1 MHINEKAFMGAVCAD
16 NFETGTLSAIC
27 GGTTTVLSFA
37 KQAREEKY
45 MSLIE
50 IIDDYHNEAKGNS
63 YCDYGFHL
71 IITGNTAK

>member
-1 MHINEKAFMGAVCAD
+1 
-16 NFETGTLSAIC
+16 
-27 GGTTTVLSFA
+27 
-37 KQAREEKY
+37 

-71 IITGNTAK
+71 IITGNTTK